1 MEILKSLVNFDS
13 RFLSYLLILVV
24 SFSVGL
30 FAFKTSSRSY
40 KTLTTLI
47 LLTFLSEFL
56 SEILFQNEIT
66 TSNFPFYHV
75 LQVIQIAFVG
85 HIYFLLFKSIGYY
98 SKLYL
103 SVTYSLTAVT
113 LFVSFTIQPFS
124 LFPSFGAMIQ
134 SLFFVFSALLLF
146 YKLIQVPSE
155 TPILKQ
161 AAFWFNSGNLFF
173 YATTFILFGFYQ
185 DFQNSNLTIPSW
197 GFRIIAGANF
207 ILYPCYL
214 ISILLNARENK
225 NGRHPH

>member
-1 MEILKSLVNFDS
+1 MFFFIILIICTYMGLTSYKKLTKEYKLLTQLFGITLLSEY
-13 RFLSYLLILVV
+13 LSYYHFIEI
-24 SFSVGL
+24 SIRFFSL
-30 FAFKTSSRSY
+30 PEAT
-40 KTLTTLI
+40 
-47 LLTFLSEFL
+47 
-56 SEILFQNEIT
+56 
-66 TSNFPFYHV
+66 NFPFYHI
-75 LQVIQIAFVG
+75 LQVVQIAFVG
-85 HIYFLLFKSIGYY
+85 HIYFLLFKIIGFY

-103 SVTYSLTAVT
+103 TISYALTAIT
-113 LFVSFTIQPFS
+113 LIISFTIQPFS
-124 LFPSFGAMIQ
+124 LFPSYGAMIQ

-197 GFRIIAGANF
+197 GFSIIAGANF

-225 NGRHPH
+225 NGRYPH